1 MSVRGTI
8 CHETP
13 QRSVSQEHLP
23 SSPALGW
30 GGPAPVP
37 EDRDDHRAKDGLAGP
52 VVRRRSGAE
61 HEAEDRDQQGYQDA
75 QGAPDQP

>member
-8 CHETP
+8 GHETP

-37 EDRDDHRAKDGLAGP
+37 EDRDDHRAKDGLAGS
-52 VVRRRSGAE
+52 VVGRRSGAE
-61 HEAEDRDQQGYQDA
+61 HEAKDRDQQGYQDA